1 MQNTCTLWRQSF
13 YLPTQFERKLKE
25 TCRCFVGASI
35 ARRDPPKPQGRSIL
49 GGSGRPNRHLNPDRA
64 DSQGRELIWA
74 G

>member
-13 YLPTQFERKLKE
+13 YLPTQVERKLKE
-25 TCRCFVGASI
+25 TCGFSVGASI
-35 ARRDPPKPQGRSIL
+35 ARRDPRKPIGRSIL
-49 GGSGRPNRHLNPDRA
+49 GRSGRPDRHLNPDRA